1 MTISEPSVTPRE
13 ERADTRNGQVSSG
26 PGSGI
31 PICLVGPGW
40 TFTSGI
46 SYYTCRLAN
55 AVAESHET
63 SVIQL
68 RRLLPRRLYPGRQ
81 RVGLERARMTFRANV
96 SVYNGIDWWWGRS
109 LAGALRF
116 LRARRPGILVLEWWT
131 AAALHTYLVL
141 AIAAR
146 AFGISVIIELHELQD
161 PGEAGLPVARHYAQW
176 GLRMLL
182 RLSRGCVVH
191 SKSDWRMLESGY
203 GSLNMRVAV
212 AAHGPYDQYRHSVVE
227 GTVASEAAVSAVRAA
242 PRPDVVNLLF
252 FGLIRPYKGLEDLL
266 EVFNELSDE
275 EAAGLW
281 LTVVGETWEGCT
293 EPARLIE
300 TSPYSDRITFVNEYV
315 PDEVVAAA
323 FAHADVVVLP
333 YRRSSSSGILHV
345 AMSWGLPVVVT
356 RVGGLPEAADGYRGT
371 VFVEPGD
378 PAMLKSGIMEAV
390 RMTGQRFADP
400 RDWGE
405 TVTAICAAADVA
417 PHLER

>member
-146 AFGISVIIELHELQD
+146 AFGISVIIELHELIPAK
-161 PGEAGLPVARHYAQW
+161 PGCLSPGITPSGVCACCSGSRADAWFTQNRTGGCSSPVT
-176 GLRMLL
+176 
-182 RLSRGCVVH
+182 
-191 SKSDWRMLESGY
+191 
-203 GSLNMRVAV
+203 
-212 AAHGPYDQYRHSVVE
+212 GP
-227 GTVASEAAVSAVRAA
+227 
-242 PRPDVVNLLF
+242 
-252 FGLIRPYKGLEDLL
+252 
-266 EVFNELSDE
+266 
-275 EAAGLW
+275 
-281 LTVVGETWEGCT
+281 
-293 EPARLIE
+293 
-300 TSPYSDRITFVNEYV
+300 
-315 PDEVVAAA
+315 
-323 FAHADVVVLP
+323 
-333 YRRSSSSGILHV
+333 
-345 AMSWGLPVVVT
+345 
-356 RVGGLPEAADGYRGT
+356 
-371 VFVEPGD
+371 
-378 PAMLKSGIMEAV
+378 
-390 RMTGQRFADP
+390 
-400 RDWGE
+400 
-405 TVTAICAAADVA
+405 
-417 PHLER
+417 